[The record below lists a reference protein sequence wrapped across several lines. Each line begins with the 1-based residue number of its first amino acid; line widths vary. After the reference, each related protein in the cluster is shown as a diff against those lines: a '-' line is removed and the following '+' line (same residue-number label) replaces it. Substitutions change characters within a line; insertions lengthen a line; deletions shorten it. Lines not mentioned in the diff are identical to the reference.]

1 MLLKKT
7 EITLEQ
13 VRLILHISK
22 RKAAWMLQNGIIPCR
37 IRPCKTHR
45 YIVRIE
51 DLDEYRNRTE
61 TDRIREIPVGLFSSH
76 SHVGERKRPELSLTV
91 QGEEKERFINYLE
104 QVLIENPERLTI
116 GAVAKITGYSGT
128 TVCRWIRTGQLYAVQ
143 LQRWLCIPKS
153 QLVEFLAGE
162 PAFMI
167 RSKSEWHKNIIIE
180 FMEDTVIYKWN
191 IY

>member
-51 DLDEYRNRTE
+51 DLDEYRSRTK
-61 TDRIREIPVGLFSSH
+61 TDRIREIPTGLFSSH
-76 SHVGERKRPELSLTV
+76 SHRCKRPGLTV
-91 QGEEKERFINYLE
+91 RGEERERYVQYLE
-104 QVLIENPERLTI
+104 QLLIEVPERLTI

-128 TVCRWIRTGQLYAVQ
+128 TVCRWIQTGQLYAAQ

-153 QLVEFLAGE
+153 QLIEFLASE
-162 PAFMI
+162 PAFLI
-167 RSKSEWHKNIIIE
+167 RSKSEWHRDVIKSFIE
-180 FMEDTVIYKWN
+180 LEKEF
-191 IY
+191 

>member
-37 IRPCKTHR
+37 ICPCKTHR

-51 DLDEYRNRTE
+51 DLDEYRSRTE
-61 TDRIREIPVGLFSSH
+61 TDRLREIPVGLFSSH

-91 QGEEKERFINYLE
+91 QGEKREQFVNYLE
-104 QVLIENPERLTI
+104 QVLIETPERLTI

-128 TVCRWIRTGQLYAVQ
+128 TVCRWIQTGQLYAAQ

-153 QLVEFLAGE
+153 QLIEFLASE

-167 RSKSEWHKNIIIE
+167 RSKSEWHKDVIRR
-180 FMEDTVIYKWN
+180 FMESISK
-191 IY
+191 